1 MKHPARSMQGEQA
14 QIVSLLL
21 AIDTATRSA
30 SLALHD
36 GARVRVEISWESQD
50 HHTVELTPRI
60 AGMLAQLEVTVDS
73 LAGIAVSL
81 GPGSFTGL
89 RVGVAAAKGLA
100 ISRGLKLVGV
110 PTLDIV
116 AQAMQDSPAPVVAVL
131 AAGRGRLCAAKYRRA
146 KTGQVMDGPAWLTTA
161 RELGADWE
169 ETTRVCGELSAEER
183 HELQRRLGKRVEL
196 ASPAAS
202 LRRAGYLAELG
213 WARLRTGQS
222 DDPATLAPI
231 YIQTPSGGPG

>member
-1 MKHPARSMQGEQA
+1 MP
-14 QIVSLLL
+14 LLL
-21 AIDTATRSA
+21 AIDTATRVA

-36 GARVRVEISWESQD
+36 GARVRIELSWESLD

-60 AGMLAQLEVTVDS
+60 AGMLSQLDAKVDD

-89 RVGVAAAKGLA
+89 RVGVAVAKGLA
-100 ISRGLKLVGV
+100 MARGIKLVGV

-116 AQAMQDSPAPVVAVL
+116 AHMMKDARLPLVAVL
-131 AAGRGRLCAAKYRRA
+131 AAGRGRLCAGRYQWNKNELVA
-146 KTGQVMDGPAWLTTA
+146 QGPAWLTTA
-161 RELGADWE
+161 GDLGADWQ
-169 ETTRVCGELSAEER
+169 ETMRVCGELAAEER
-183 HELQRRLGKRVEL
+183 HELKKRLGARVEI

-213 WARLRTGQS
+213 WARLAAGQT
-222 DDPATLAPI
+222 DDPTTLTPI
-231 YIQTPSGGPG
+231 YLQTPSGSLA

>member
-1 MKHPARSMQGEQA
+1 M
-14 QIVSLLL
+14 SLLL
-21 AIDTATRSA
+21 AIDTATRAA

-36 GARVRVEISWESQD
+36 GACVRVEISWESQD
-50 HHTVELTPRI
+50 YHTVELTPRI
-60 AGMLAQLEVTVDS
+60 SGMLDQLEATVED

-100 ISRGLKLVGV
+100 MSRGLKLVGV

-116 AQAMQDSPAPVVAVL
+116 AQAMKDSPSPVVAVL
-131 AAGRGRLCAAKYRRA
+131 AAGRGRLCAAKYRLSKMEMVA
-146 KTGQVMDGPAWLTTA
+146 EGPAWLTTA

-169 ETTRVCGELSAEER
+169 QTTRVCGELSAEER
-183 HELQRRLGKRVEL
+183 RDLQKRLGKRVEL

-202 LRRAGYLAELG
+202 LRRAGFLAELG
-213 WARLRTGQS
+213 WAKLGTGQS
-222 DDPATLAPI
+222 DDPTTLAPI
-231 YIQTPSGGPG
+231 YIQTPSGSPA

>member
-1 MKHPARSMQGEQA
+1 M
-14 QIVSLLL
+14 SLLL

-36 GARVRVEISWESQD
+36 GARVRVELSWESQD

-60 AGMLAQLEVTVDS
+60 AGMLAQMEVTVDD

-100 ISRGLKLVGV
+100 ISRSLKLIGI
-110 PTLDIV
+110 PTLDVI
-116 AQAMQDSPAPVVAVL
+116 AQAMKDSPSPVVAVL
-131 AAGRGRLCAAKYRRA
+131 AAGRGRLCAAKYRFYKNEMVA
-146 KTGQVMDGPAWLTTA
+146 EGPAWLTTA
-161 RELGADWE
+161 QDLGADWK
-169 ETTRVCGELSAEER
+169 ETRRVCGELAAEER
-183 HELQRRLGKRVEL
+183 RDLEKRLGKRVEL

-202 LRRAGYLAELG
+202 LRRAGFLAELG
-213 WARLRTGQS
+213 WARLRAGQS

-231 YIQTPSGGPG
+231 YIQTPSGSPA

>member
-1 MKHPARSMQGEQA
+1 MRHELNTQPQARTM
-14 QIVSLLL
+14 SLLL
-21 AIDTATRSA
+21 AIDTATRAA

-50 HHTVELTPRI
+50 YHTVELTPRI
-60 AGMLAQLEVTVDS
+60 AGMLAQLEATVDD

-110 PTLDIV
+110 PTLDII
-116 AQAMQDSPAPVVAVL
+116 ALAMKDSALPVVAVL
-131 AAGRGRLCAAKYRRA
+131 AAGRGRLCAAKYRLSKMEMIA
-146 KTGQVMDGPAWLTTA
+146 EGPAWLTTA
-161 RELGADWE
+161 RDLGADWQ

-183 HELQRRLGKRVEL
+183 HQVQKRLGKRVEL

-202 LRRAGYLAELG
+202 LRRAGFLAELG
-213 WARLRTGQS
+213 WARLHQGES

-231 YIQTPSGGPG
+231 YIQTPSGSPA

>member
-1 MKHPARSMQGEQA
+1 MAG
-14 QIVSLLL
+14 LLL
-21 AIDTATRSA
+21 AIDTATRMA

-36 GARVRVEISWESQD
+36 GARVRVELSWESPD

-60 AGMLAQLEVTVDS
+60 AGMLAQLEAKVSDW
-73 LAGIAVSL
+73 AGIAVSL

-89 RVGVAAAKGLA
+89 RVGLAAAKGLA

-116 AQAMQDSPAPVVAVL
+116 ADAIRDTRLPVVAVL
-131 AAGRGRLCAAKYRRA
+131 SAGRGRLCAARYRWSEGA
-146 KTGQVMDGPAWLTTA
+146 FGPDGPVWLTTA
-161 RELGADWE
+161 QELGADWD
-169 ETTRVCGELSAEER
+169 ETTLVCGELSAEER
-183 HELQRRLGKRVEL
+183 HLLQTRLGSRVEL

-213 WARLRTGQS
+213 WARLRAGQM
-222 DDPATLAPI
+222 DDPTTLVPI
-231 YIQTPSGGPG
+231 YIQTPSGSPT

>member
-1 MKHPARSMQGEQA
+1 
-14 QIVSLLL
+14 
-21 AIDTATRSA
+21 
-30 SLALHD
+30 
-36 GARVRVEISWESQD
+36 
-50 HHTVELTPRI
+50 
-60 AGMLAQLEVTVDS
+60 MLAQLEATVDD

-100 ISRGLKLVGV
+100 MSRGIKLVGV

-116 AQAMQDSPAPVVAVL
+116 AQTMKDVRMPLVAVL
-131 AAGRGRLCAAKYRRA
+131 AAGRGRLCAARYRWNKNELVA
-146 KTGQVMDGPAWLTTA
+146 DGPAWLTTA
-161 RELGADWE
+161 HELGADFQ

-183 HELQRRLGKRVEL
+183 HELKKRLGVRVEL

-213 WARLRTGQS
+213 WARIHAGQI

-231 YIQTPSGGPG
+231 YIQTPSGSPT

>member
-1 MKHPARSMQGEQA
+1 M
-14 QIVSLLL
+14 
-21 AIDTATRSA
+21 A

-36 GARVRVEISWESQD
+36 GARVRVELSWESPD

-60 AGMLAQLEVTVDS
+60 AGMLAQLEVKVSDW
-73 LAGIAVSL
+73 AGIAVSL

-89 RVGVAAAKGLA
+89 RVGLAAAKGLA

-116 AQAMQDSPAPVVAVL
+116 ACAVRDTRLPVVAVL
-131 AAGRGRLCAAKYRRA
+131 SAGRGRLCAARYRLSEGA
-146 KTGQVMDGPAWLTTA
+146 FSPDGPVWLTTA
-161 RELGADWE
+161 QELGADWD
-169 ETTRVCGELSAEER
+169 ETTHVCGELSAEER
-183 HELQRRLGKRVEL
+183 HLLQTRLGSRVEL

-213 WARLRTGQS
+213 WTRLRAGQT
-222 DDPATLAPI
+222 DDPATLTPI
-231 YIQTPSGGPG
+231 YLQTPSGSLA

>member
-1 MKHPARSMQGEQA
+1 MAS
-14 QIVSLLL
+14 SLLL
-21 AIDTATRSA
+21 AIDTATRMA

-36 GARVRVEISWESQD
+36 GARVRVELSWESPD

-60 AGMLAQLEVTVDS
+60 AGMLAQLQVPVDE

-89 RVGVAAAKGLA
+89 RVGVAVAKGLA
-100 ISRGLKLVGV
+100 MSRGLDLVGV

-116 AQAMQDSPAPVVAVL
+116 AHAMKDSRLPVVAVL
-131 AAGRGRLCAAKYRRA
+131 SAGRGRLCAAQYRLSEG
-146 KTGQVMDGPAWLTTA
+146 TLVPDGPMQLTTA

-169 ETTRVCGELSAEER
+169 ETTCVCGELSAEER
-183 HELQRRLGKRVEL
+183 QMLQARLGARVEL

-213 WARLRTGQS
+213 WARLRAGRA
-222 DDPATLAPI
+222 DDPVTLAPI
-231 YIQTPSGGPG
+231 YLQTPSGSPA

>member
-1 MKHPARSMQGEQA
+1 MAY
-14 QIVSLLL
+14 LL
-21 AIDTATRSA
+21 AIDTATRMA

-36 GARVRVEISWESQD
+36 GACVRAELSWESLD
-50 HHTVELTPRI
+50 HHTVELAPRI
-60 AGMLAQLEVTVDS
+60 AGMLAQLEAKVEE

-100 ISRGLKLVGV
+100 MSRGLKLVGV

-116 AQAMQDSPAPVVAVL
+116 AYAMKHSRLPVVAVL
-131 AAGRGRLCAAKYRRA
+131 SAGRGRLCAARYRLSDGA
-146 KTGQVMDGPAWLTTA
+146 FAADGPVELTTA
-161 RELGADWE
+161 HALGADWE
-169 ETTRVCGELSAEER
+169 DAVCVCGELSAEER
-183 HELQRRLGKRVEL
+183 HILQTRLGARVEL

-213 WARLRTGQS
+213 WARLRAGQTG
-222 DDPATLAPI
+222 DPATLAPI
-231 YIQTPSGGPG
+231 YLQTPSGSPA

>member
-1 MKHPARSMQGEQA
+1 MG
-14 QIVSLLL
+14 LLL
-21 AIDTATRSA
+21 AIDTATRAA

-36 GARVRVEISWESQD
+36 GERVRVEISWESQD

-60 AGMLAQLEVTVDS
+60 AGMLAQLEVSVDD
-73 LAGIAVSL
+73 LVGVAVSL

-116 AQAMQDSPAPVVAVL
+116 AQAMKDSPSPVVAVV
-131 AAGRGRLCAAKYRRA
+131 AAGRGRICVARYHLSKNEMVA
-146 KTGQVMDGPAWLTTA
+146 DSPARLTTA

-183 HELQRRLGKRVEL
+183 HDLQKRLSKRVEL

-202 LRRAGYLAELG
+202 LRRAGFLAELG
-213 WARLRTGQS
+213 WAKLRAGQS

-231 YIQTPSGGPG
+231 YIQTPSGSPA

>member
-1 MKHPARSMQGEQA
+1 MA
-14 QIVSLLL
+14 SLLL
-21 AIDTATRSA
+21 AIDTATRMA

-36 GARVRVEISWESQD
+36 GARVRVELSWESPD
-50 HHTVELTPRI
+50 HHTVELAPRI
-60 AGMLAQLEVTVDS
+60 VGMLAQLEVKVDE

-100 ISRGLKLVGV
+100 MSRGLKLIGV

-116 AQAMQDSPAPVVAVL
+116 AHAMKDSRLPVVAVL
-131 AAGRGRLCAAKYRRA
+131 SAGRGRLCAARYRPSDGELA
-146 KTGQVMDGPAWLTTA
+146 PDGPVQLTTA
-161 RELGADWE
+161 RELGADWQ
-169 ETTRVCGELSAEER
+169 ETMCVCGELAAEER
-183 HELQRRLGKRVEL
+183 QMLQTRLGSRIEL
-196 ASPAAS
+196 ATPAAS

-213 WARLRTGQS
+213 WIRLLAGRT

-231 YIQTPSGGPG
+231 YLQTPSGSPA

>member
-1 MKHPARSMQGEQA
+1 MMRELNAPPQVQTM
-14 QIVSLLL
+14 SLLL
-21 AIDTATRSA
+21 AIDTATRAA

-50 HHTVELTPRI
+50 YHTVELTPRI
-60 AGMLAQLEVTVDS
+60 SGMLAQLEATVDD

-100 ISRGLKLVGV
+100 MSRGLKLVGV
-110 PTLDIV
+110 PTLDIM
-116 AQAMQDSPAPVVAVL
+116 AQAMKDSPSPVVAVL
-131 AAGRGRLCAAKYRRA
+131 AAGRGRLCAAKYRLSKLEMIA
-146 KTGQVMDGPAWLTTA
+146 EGPAWLTTA
-161 RELGADWE
+161 RDLGADWQ

-183 HELQRRLGKRVEL
+183 HEVQKRLGKRVEL

-202 LRRAGYLAELG
+202 LRRAGFLAELG
-213 WARLRTGQS
+213 WARLYGGKS

-231 YIQTPSGGPG
+231 YIQTPFGSPA